1 MMTPLIYDQVEK
13 DQVGKCK
20 RGGGDACCWGV
31 PGLSWVS
38 LGHAAGR
45 VG

>member
-1 MMTPLIYDQVEK
+1 MTPLIFNQVEK

-20 RGGGDACCWGV
+20 RGGEMLAKLGV

-38 LGHAAGR
+38 LDHAAGR